1 MAVTAGARGVRAI
14 DRFCLVSVNAA
25 RLAVFY
31 EAAFDA
37 RVLRCDQRA
46 GEPLESAHTVTLAIG
61 NECIEL
67 ITFNNAGAPYPAD
80 AIASDVTFQHFAI
93 VVPNMDQ
100 AYARLRAIDGW
111 QPISRGGPQTLPATT
126 GGVTAFKFR
135 DPEGHPLEL
144 IEFRQDAMPAR
155 RQDSMSSSIARGID
169 HTAISVAD
177 FAVSIAFYEA
187 LGLRVSGRSINYG
200 REQDRLDGIDN
211 TCVEVIALTPPD
223 PTPHIELLSYTTRRF
238 APAAGPRD
246 IAATQVIFTADV
258 ALGALR
264 DPDGH
269 RLSVRTIE

>member
-1 MAVTAGARGVRAI
+1 MTAGAQGVRAI
-14 DRFCLVSVNAA
+14 DRFCLVSANAG

-37 RVLRCDQRA
+37 RVLRRDRRA
-46 GEPLESAHTVTLAIG
+46 GEPLKSARTVTLAIG
-61 NECIEL
+61 NEYIEL
-67 ITFNNAGAPYPAD
+67 ITFDNAGKPYPAD
-80 AIASDVTFQHFAI
+80 AIVSDVTFQHFAM
-93 VVPNMDQ
+93 VVPNIEE
-100 AYARLRAIDGW
+100 AYSRLRAIDGW
-111 QPISRGGPQTLPATT
+111 QPISRGGPQQLPAST

-155 RQDSMSSSIARGID
+155 WQDSASSSIVRGID

-187 LGLRVSGRSINYG
+187 LGLRVSGRSINHG
-200 REQDRLDGIDN
+200 GEQDRLDGIDS
-211 TCVEVIALTPPD
+211 TRVEVIALTPPD

-238 APAAGPRD
+238 VPAAGPRD
-246 IAATQVIFTADV
+246 IAATQVVFTADV
-258 ALGALR
+258 ALGALH

-269 RLSVRTIE
+269 RLFVSAIE